1 MSLDVRMMEVLV
13 SRICHD
19 LISPVSA
26 VSNGAELVADV
37 GPGGAVDDAFDLIRT
52 SAQSASIRLQAFR
65 LAYGAGGSEWH
76 VSMDDVEKS
85 FGDYIGLEHR
95 YKLQW
100 DVKNAALPNPLP
112 RGLPKLGMML
122 LMWAMECL
130 PKGGTVSIH
139 AERDSDERV
148 SLVVAAEGENA
159 ALREGAVDAYEGNT
173 PSDMLSPKIIH
184 PAITG
189 QYVRNYQM
197 QLMIG
202 ATASHGVQFKIS
214 ARL

>member
-1 MSLDVRMMEVLV
+1 MSLDVRTVEVLV

-65 LAYGAGGSEWH
+65 LAYGAGGAEWH

-95 YKLQW
+95 YKLVW
-100 DVKNAALPNPLP
+100 DVKNAALPNPMP
-112 RGLPKLGMML
+112 RGLPKMAMML
-122 LMWAMECL
+122 LMWGMECL
-130 PKGGTVSIH
+130 PKGGTVSIA
-139 AERDSDERV
+139 AERDSEERV
-148 SLVVAAEGENA
+148 SLVITAEGENA
-159 ALREGAVDAYEGNT
+159 ALREGAMAAYEDTVNSEMLT
-173 PSDMLSPKIIH
+173 PKTIH
-184 PAITG
+184 AAMTG
-189 QYVRNYQM
+189 YYARNYQM
-197 QLMIG
+197 QLLTG
-202 ATASHGVQFKIS
+202 ATPSHGVQFKIS